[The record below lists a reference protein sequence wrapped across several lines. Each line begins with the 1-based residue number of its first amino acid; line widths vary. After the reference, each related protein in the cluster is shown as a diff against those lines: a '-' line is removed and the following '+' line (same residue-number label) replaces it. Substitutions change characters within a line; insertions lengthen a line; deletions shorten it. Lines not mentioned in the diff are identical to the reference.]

1 VTQRGLFAPT
11 RPEGPPTEGPEATSP
26 YTRAVR
32 RWVCVIALLAGFAG
46 DDYTRAARIRTPVPI
61 ERTLGQVR
69 SRAGAA
75 VPMEAWWSRR

>member
-1 VTQRGLFAPT
+1 
-11 RPEGPPTEGPEATSP
+11 
-26 YTRAVR
+26 VR

-69 SRAGAA
+69 SGAGAA